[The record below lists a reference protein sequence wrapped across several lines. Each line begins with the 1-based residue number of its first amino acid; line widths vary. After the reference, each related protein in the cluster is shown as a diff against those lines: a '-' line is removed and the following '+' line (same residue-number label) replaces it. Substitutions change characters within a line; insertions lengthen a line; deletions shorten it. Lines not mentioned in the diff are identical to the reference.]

1 MLLGLVLLP
10 FAAAILM
17 PLLSKILGSKVGWA
31 ATLVPLALF
40 GTFLSL
46 LPRVNAGEE
55 IASRITWMSTLGIDW
70 AVRLDG
76 LSELFVLLIT
86 GIGLVVMVYSIFYL
100 HHDERLG
107 NFYTFIMLFMGAMLG
122 VCTSTNLICMYLFW
136 ELTSI
141 SSFLLIGFWYEKE
154 NPRLGAQKAL
164 LVTVAGG
171 FCIMAA
177 ALFLH
182 RITGSFDIDDLIA
195 SADVI
200 KADPLYPAV
209 VVLLLM
215 GAFAKSAQVPFHIWL
230 PTAMEA
236 PTPISCYLH
245 SATMVKAGIYLIARM
260 TPVLGATALWGG
272 IITVIGLSSLLFGSL
287 MAIRQFDMKG
297 ILAYS
302 TISQLGLIIALL
314 GFGTE
319 AAIAAALFHMLNHSA
334 FKGSL
339 FLMTGIVDHQTGTRD
354 VRLLKGLA
362 KVMPFTALV
371 ACIGCFSMAG
381 LPPFSGFLSKE
392 LFMEAAAEA
401 HASNLAFMGDVAYL
415 IPFVAVLASIFTF
428 VYSIALFCKL
438 FLGKELTVTTPKEP
452 KESGWGMLIPALC
465 LVSLNLIVAFI
476 PNMVAAWVLNGA
488 VAAVV
493 RETYTLHVAF
503 WHGVTPA
510 LIMTCIVI
518 VLGLV
523 VYRGYDWVK
532 NLFLSYRLD
541 FGAEAAYQ
549 KWLHGFPAWA
559 ARMTDWHIDGRLSNY
574 VAITL
579 ASTSI
584 LVLGTMIHYNAWSYI
599 DMSDMAPIDIM
610 EVTLAIVA
618 SLACLSVAIFKRRLW
633 SIFALSVVG
642 YCVSFYFVI
651 MRAPDLALTQLMVE
665 TISTV
670 LYLLVLYKLPYGM
683 LPDNPPTPNGRRTI
697 NALIGVAV
705 GFMAFSVTMIG
716 QGTKY
721 FESIAWFYNENSLE
735 YGGGRNIINVTL
747 VDFRGFDTMGEIS
760 VLSLAAVG
768 VYVMIKLGRRHL
780 YDKHGVER
788 GEVAVGFNDS
798 GNDTVVIETDPLF
811 QNKEDH
817 KYPIGTD
824 DTGRKE

>member
-17 PLLSKILGSKVGWA
+17 PMLSKILGNKVGWA
-31 ATLVPLALF
+31 ASLVPLVLF
-40 GTFLSL
+40 GTFLSM
-46 LPRVNAGEE
+46 LPRVNAGEV
-55 IASRITWMSTLGIDW
+55 IAAKVTWMSTLGIDW

-76 LSELFVLLIT
+76 LSLLFVLLIS
-86 GIGLVVMVYSIFYL
+86 GIGLMVMIYSIFYL
-100 HHDERLG
+100 HHHERLG

-122 VCTSTNLICMYLFW
+122 VCTSTNLICLYLFW
-136 ELTSI
+136 ELTSV

-154 NPRLGAQKAL
+154 NPRLGAQKAML
-164 LVTVAGG
+164 ITVAGG
-171 FCIMAA
+171 FCILAA
-177 ALFLH
+177 ALFMH
-182 RITGSFDIDDLIA
+182 KIVGSFDIDTLIA
-195 SADVI
+195 SADII

-209 VVLLLM
+209 MLLLLI
-215 GAFAKSAQVPFHIWL
+215 GAFAKSAQVPLHIWL

-260 TPVLGATALWGG
+260 TPVLGGTALWGG
-272 IITVIGLSSLLFGSL
+272 VITVVGLSSLLFGSL

-302 TISQLGLIIALL
+302 TISQLGLIIALF

-319 AAIAAALFHMLNHSA
+319 AAIAAGLFHLLNHSA

-362 KVMPFTALV
+362 KVMPFSALV

-392 LFMEAAAEA
+392 LFLDAAAEA
-401 HASNLAFMGDVAYL
+401 HSSNLAFMGDVAYL
-415 IPFVAVLASIFTF
+415 VPFVAVLASIFTF
-428 VYSIALFCKL
+428 VYSIALFFKL
-438 FLGKELTVTTPKEP
+438 FVGKELTVTTPKAP
-452 KESGWGMLIPALC
+452 KEAGWGMLLPALC
-465 LVSLNLIVAFI
+465 LVSLNIIVAFI
-476 PNMVAAWVLNGA
+476 PNVIAGLVVDGAIASVLQAPYEMHIG
-488 VAAVV
+488 
-493 RETYTLHVAF
+493 F

-510 LIMTCIVI
+510 FIMTCIIV
-518 VLGLV
+518 VLGIL

-532 NLFLSYRLD
+532 NLFLSYNLQY
-541 FGAEAAYQ
+541 GAEAAYQ
-549 KWLHGFPAWA
+549 RFLHGFPAWA

-574 VAITL
+574 VAITFGATVL
-579 ASTSI
+579 
-584 LVLGTMIHYNAWSYI
+584 LVLGTMVHFNAWSYI
-599 DMSDMAPIDIM
+599 DMSDMAPVDIM
-610 EVTLAIVA
+610 EVTLAVVA
-618 SLACLSVAIFKRRLW
+618 ASAALSVAVFKRRLW
-633 SIFALSVVG
+633 SILALSVVG

-721 FESIAWFYNENSLE
+721 FESIAWFYNENTLSG
-735 YGGGRNIINVTL
+735 GGGRNIINVTL

-760 VLSLAAVG
+760 VLSLAAIG
-768 VYVMIKLGRRHL
+768 VYVMIKLGRQHL
-780 YDKHGVER
+780 YDKHGMER
-788 GEVAVGFNDS
+788 GVAATGFNDS

-811 QNKEDH
+811 QNYEDRQFPIESDADGKE
-817 KYPIGTD
+817 
-824 DTGRKE
+824 

>member
-17 PLLSKILGSKVGWA
+17 PLLSKLLGSKVGWA
-31 ATLVPLALF
+31 ACLVPLTLF

-46 LPRVNAGEE
+46 LPRVNAGEV
-55 IASRITWMSTLGIDW
+55 IASRVTWMSTLGIDW

-76 LSELFVLLIT
+76 LSMLFVLLIT
-86 GIGLVVMVYSIFYL
+86 GIGLMVMIYSIFYL
-100 HHDERLG
+100 HHHERLG

-122 VCTSTNLICMYLFW
+122 VCTSTNLICLYLFW
-136 ELTSI
+136 ELTSV

-164 LVTVAGG
+164 HVTVGGG
-171 FCIMAA
+171 FCILAA
-177 ALFLH
+177 MLFLH
-182 RITGSFDIDDLIA
+182 RITGSFEIDTLIA
-195 SADVI
+195 SADII
-200 KADPLYPAV
+200 KADPLYPAT
-209 VVLLLM
+209 VVLLLI
-215 GAFAKSAQVPFHIWL
+215 GAFAKSAQVPLHIWL

-260 TPVLGATALWGG
+260 TPVLGGTAFWGG
-272 IITVIGLSSLLFGSL
+272 IITVVGLSSLLFGSL

-319 AAIAAALFHMLNHSA
+319 AAIAAALFHLLNHSA

-354 VRLLKGLA
+354 VRLLKGLS
-362 KVMPFTALV
+362 KVMPFSALV

-392 LFMEAAAEA
+392 LFLEAAAEA
-401 HASNLAFMGDVAYL
+401 HASNLAFMGDLAYL
-415 IPFVAVLASIFTF
+415 VPFVAVLASIFTF
-428 VYSIALFCKL
+428 VYSIALFFKL
-438 FLGKELTVTTPKEP
+438 FIGKELTATTPKPP
-452 KESGWGMLIPALC
+452 KEAGWGMLIPALC
-465 LVSLNLIVAFI
+465 LVSLNIIVAFI
-476 PNMVAAWVLNGA
+476 PNIVAGLVVDGAIGSVLQA
-488 VAAVV
+488 P
-493 RETYTLHVAF
+493 YHMHIAF

-510 LIMTCIVI
+510 FIMTCIII
-518 VLGLV
+518 VLGILV
-523 VYRGYDWVK
+523 YNCYDWVK
-532 NLFLSYRLD
+532 NLFLSYNLQY
-541 FGAEAAYQ
+541 GAEAAYQ
-549 KWLHGFPAWA
+549 RFLHGFPAWA

-574 VAITL
+574 VAITFG
-579 ASTSI
+579 ATSL
-584 LVLGTMIHYNAWSYI
+584 LVLGTMVHFNAWSYI
-599 DMSDMAPIDIM
+599 DMSDMAPVDIM
-610 EVTLAIVA
+610 EVTLAVVA
-618 SLACLSVAIFKRRLW
+618 ALAALSVAVFKRRLW
-633 SIFALSVVG
+633 SILALSVVG

-721 FESIAWFYNENSLE
+721 FESIAWFYNENTLSG
-735 YGGGRNIINVTL
+735 GGGRNIINVTL

-760 VLSLAAVG
+760 VLSLAAIG

-788 GEVAVGFNDS
+788 GVAATGFNDA

-811 QNKEDH
+811 QNGEDRQF
-817 KYPIGTD
+817 PIEAD
-824 DTGRKE
+824 ADRKE